1 MKKPGNPF
9 VLAGF
14 VSKDYFCDREKEL
27 AWLKDQFLNERNMVL
42 YSWRRMGKTSL
53 IQCFSDQGE
62 RALEFET
69 IYVDLMST
77 QSMEDA
83 IRSIAR
89 AVHQK
94 YGRTTGG
101 ISKPLVALLARLG
114 LTVSFDPVSGIPKLS
129 FGLSSPIP
137 PEESLQALGEFL
149 DGRKKKVLIVLDE
162 FQQITRYPEKNGEAV
177 FRSWM
182 QRFPKVRFIFSG
194 SQRNLMRSIFSDQ
207 NRPFYRSTQLY
218 GLQPIPRGVYGT
230 FIREHFKKA
239 GLIIEDKTV
248 EAIYTW
254 SRGQT
259 YTIQLICN
267 KAFALRRTITQK
279 TLEAIYYEIIEQEKP
294 VFYNYMKMLTKTQWE
309 VLKAIA
315 VSEPAAN
322 PYSTDFIQ
330 KNGLGAAS
338 SVSTALGALLEK
350 EMVIEE
356 NNQYLL
362 HDVILARWF
371 QQQP

>member
-9 VLAGF
+9 VLASF
-14 VSKDYFCDREKEL
+14 ISKDYFCDREKEL
-27 AWLKDQFLNERNMVL
+27 VWLQDQFVNGRNMVL

-53 IQCFSDQGE
+53 IHCFSNLYESTLG
-62 RALEFET
+62 FET

-77 QSMEDA
+77 QSLEDA
-83 IRSIAR
+83 IRSIAQ

-101 ISKPLVALLARLG
+101 ISKTMGALLARLG
-114 LTVSFDPVSGIPKLS
+114 FTLSFDPLSGIPKIS

-149 DGRKKKVLIVLDE
+149 DSRKKKVLVVLDE
-162 FQQITRYPEKNGEAV
+162 FQQITRYQEKNGEAV
-177 FRSWM
+177 FRAWM
-182 QRFPKVRFIFSG
+182 QSFPKIRFIFSG

-218 GLQPIPRGVYGT
+218 GLQPIPQGIYST
-230 FIREHFKKA
+230 FILEHFKKA
-239 GLIIEDKTV
+239 SLSIDDKTA
-248 EAIYTW
+248 ETIYTW

-267 KAFALRRTITQK
+267 KAFALRQAVTQRA
-279 TLEAIYYEIIEQEKP
+279 LNHIYFEIIEQEKP

-315 VSEPAAN
+315 VSEPVAN
-322 PYSTDFIQ
+322 PYSTDFIK

-338 SVSTALGALLEK
+338 SVGTALGALLEK

-371 QQQP
+371 QQQA